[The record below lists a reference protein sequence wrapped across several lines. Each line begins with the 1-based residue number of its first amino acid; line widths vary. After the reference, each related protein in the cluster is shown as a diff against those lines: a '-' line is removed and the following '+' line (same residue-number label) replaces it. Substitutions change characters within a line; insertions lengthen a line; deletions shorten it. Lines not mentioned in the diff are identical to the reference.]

1 MPKATSLTPEALE
14 PQTPMPLAATKQ
26 RGQKA
31 VTDKIEPLQIR
42 IPHSQVKAIK
52 MAALEAEQTVS
63 DFMLA
68 CFHAYMRKRKHAS
81 MP

>member
-1 MPKATSLTPEALE
+1 MPKATSLTPETLAPLKA
-14 PQTPMPLAATKQ
+14 TPFAATKQ

-31 VTDKIEPLQIR
+31 DTDKIEPLQIR

-52 MAALEAEQTVS
+52 IAALEAEQTVS

-68 CFHAYMRKRKHAS
+68 CFHAYMKKRKHENRA
-81 MP
+81 